1 MIEWSQQ
8 IVKRFSEKTND
19 LVRLQNI
26 MSAWYSLEFYAPVI
40 QRFSATQEKQMDD
53 DTSFDLQLPWLE
65 ANWV

>member
-1 MIEWSQQ
+1 
-8 IVKRFSEKTND
+8 
-19 LVRLQNI
+19 